1 MSGGW
6 AVAFVVFAVAT
17 AANAVLLVALARYVG
32 ALASRT
38 AQPLPLELTS
48 EGPERG
54 SSLSALELPAGMKE
68 ALAEADG
75 RDTVVAL
82 LSSSC
87 PPCTALVGELN
98 RFARDYREVRIVAA
112 IAGDGEEPLGMQR
125 ALGVTTTVLDPKGA
139 VARAFGVESVPFA
152 LMYRAGRLVAK
163 GVANNRDMLAGLV
176 AGQTEP
182 EDESL
187 IRTSSDLDGERR

>member
-6 AVAFVVFAVAT
+6 AIAFVVFCVVT
-17 AANAVLLVALARYVG
+17 AANSVLLVALARYVG
-32 ALASRT
+32 TLAGRT

-54 SSLSALELPAGMKE
+54 SSLAALELPVEME
-68 ALAEADG
+68 RALAEADG
-75 RDTVVAL
+75 RDTVIAL

-98 RFARDYREVRIVAA
+98 RFARDYREVATVTA
-112 IAGDGEEPLGMQR
+112 IAGGGEEPLGMRR
-125 ALGVTTTVLDPKGA
+125 ALRTTAAVLDPKGA

-152 LMYRAGRLVAK
+152 LMYRDGRLLAK
-163 GVANNRDMLAGLV
+163 GVANNRDMLAALV

-182 EDESL
+182 EDEGV
-187 IRTSSDLDGERR
+187 IRTSRDLDERR

>member
-6 AVAFVVFAVAT
+6 AIAFVVFCVAT
-17 AANAVLLVALARYVG
+17 AANSVLLVALARYVG
-32 ALASRT
+32 TLANRT

-54 SSLSALELPAGMKE
+54 SPLTAVDLPAEMKQ

-75 RDTVVAL
+75 RDTVIAL

-98 RFARDYREVRIVAA
+98 RFARDYREVATVAA
-112 IAGDGEEPLGMQR
+112 IAGEGEEPLGMQR
-125 ALGVTTTVLDPKGA
+125 ALGVPTFLDPKGT
-139 VARAFGVESVPFA
+139 VARAFGVESVPFT
-152 LMYRAGRLVAK
+152 LLYRDGLLLAK

-176 AGQTEP
+176 AGETEP

-187 IRTSSDLDGERR
+187 IRTFRDLDDERR

>member
-6 AVAFVVFAVAT
+6 AVAFVVFCVVTAV
-17 AANAVLLVALARYVG
+17 NAVLLVALARYVG
-32 ALASRT
+32 TLASRT

-54 SSLSALELPAGMKE
+54 SSLAALELPAGMRE
-68 ALAEADG
+68 ALAQADG
-75 RDTVVAL
+75 RDTVIAL

-98 RFARDYREVRIVAA
+98 RFARDYREVATVAA

-125 ALGVTTTVLDPKGA
+125 ALAATTTVLDPEGA

-152 LMYRAGRLVAK
+152 LMYRDGRLLAK

-182 EDESL
+182 EDDSL
-187 IRTSSDLDGERR
+187 MRTFGDLDDERR